1 MGAMVYHTWRAKN
14 WKIYRAV
21 NVQKEQVIT
30 QIKKEF
36 IDRIGRFR
44 ESKKNCI
51 NVGVLF
57 KLLLLTSYEERRME

>member
-44 ESKKNCI
+44 ESKKT
-51 NVGVLF
+51 V
-57 KLLLLTSYEERRME
+57 

>member
-36 IDRIGRFR
+36 IDRIARFGNQ
-44 ESKKNCI
+44 KNCI
-51 NVGVLF
+51 NVRVLF
-57 KLLLLTSYEERRME
+57 KL